1 MTSSV
6 NSDKKP
12 HPLTAI
18 QAKTTT
24 TATTLPHNLKFQQQ
38 PKNFKLAK
46 TLKENVDTTTTTT
59 ATTATT
65 TASST
70 ASAQTSSHLKSKGN
84 DNRNTFFKIED
95 WYSSSGKD
103 SRVIFISLDFFFIF
117 MPKETV
123 SVGHILNWSFLKN
136 SYRRESDFIHNI
148 VPYRTL
154 PFSVRPIFITIAVS
168 RREACR
174 IFGLIFSVFR

>member
-1 MTSSV
+1 MTSSL

-24 TATTLPHNLKFQQQ
+24 TATTLPQNLKFQQQ
-38 PKNFKLAK
+38 PNIYKLGK
-46 TLKENVDTTTTTT
+46 LLKENVDTTTTTT

-70 ASAQTSSHLKSKGN
+70 VSAQTSSHLKSKGN

-95 WYSSSGKD
+95 
-103 SRVIFISLDFFFIF
+103 
-117 MPKETV
+117 
-123 SVGHILNWSFLKN
+123 
-136 SYRRESDFIHNI
+136 
-148 VPYRTL
+148 
-154 PFSVRPIFITIAVS
+154 
-168 RREACR
+168 
-174 IFGLIFSVFR
+174 

>member
-1 MTSSV
+1 MTSTV

-18 QAKTTT
+18 QAKTAT
-24 TATTLPHNLKFQQQ
+24 TATTLPHNNLKFQQQ

-70 ASAQTSSHLKSKGN
+70 VSAQTSSHLKSKGN
-84 DNRNTFFKIED
+84 DNRN
-95 WYSSSGKD
+95 
-103 SRVIFISLDFFFIF
+103 
-117 MPKETV
+117 
-123 SVGHILNWSFLKN
+123 
-136 SYRRESDFIHNI
+136 IH
-148 VPYRTL
+148 
-154 PFSVRPIFITIAVS
+154 F
-168 RREACR
+168 
-174 IFGLIFSVFR
+174 

>member
-84 DNRNTFFKIED
+84 DNRNTFLKLRIEIRLRAKTRD
-95 WYSSSGKD
+95 GYL
-103 SRVIFISLDFFFIF
+103 F
-117 MPKETV
+117 P
-123 SVGHILNWSFLKN
+123 
-136 SYRRESDFIHNI
+136 
-148 VPYRTL
+148 
-154 PFSVRPIFITIAVS
+154 
-168 RREACR
+168 
-174 IFGLIFSVFR
+174 

>member
-1 MTSSV
+1 MTSSL

-59 ATTATT
+59 ATT

-70 ASAQTSSHLKSKGN
+70 ITAQTSSHLKSKGN
-84 DNRNTFFKIED
+84 DNRNTFIKITFIRNED
-95 WYSSSGKD
+95 
-103 SRVIFISLDFFFIF
+103 
-117 MPKETV
+117 
-123 SVGHILNWSFLKN
+123 
-136 SYRRESDFIHNI
+136 
-148 VPYRTL
+148 
-154 PFSVRPIFITIAVS
+154 
-168 RREACR
+168 
-174 IFGLIFSVFR
+174 